1 MITPADAANAVN
13 YLLAAGATPT
23 VDHQAEVWADYLNHE
38 VVGGPQ
44 ARELGPACRRAIRDW
59 VREARAYR
67 IDVERFAQA
76 VRRERADRVRAE
88 EDARGAL
95 LPAGLAGEPAVE
107 AAWRRAALEAVGAG
121 ADREAAEARAWRAIG
136 RTPPPPAITSTALSG
151 RERARAVVEA
161 LARSSHPGGGGRPG
175 SAPNRAPKA
184 PRAA

>member
-44 ARELGPACRRAIRDW
+44 ARELGAACRRAIRDW

-76 VRRERADRVRAE
+76 IRRERADRVRAE

-121 ADREAAEARAWRAIG
+121 ADREAAEVHAGYRANSAASGDHADGPVWARAG
-136 RTPPPPAITSTALSG
+136 ESG
-151 RERARAVVEA
+151 RGGPGAFVAPWGW
-161 LARSSHPGGGGRPG
+161 RSGRKCPE
-175 SAPNRAPKA
+175 SCA
-184 PRAA
+184 

>member
-1 MITPADAANAVN
+1 MITPADAANAVS
-13 YLLAAGATPT
+13 YLAVAGATP
-23 VDHQAEVWADYLNHE
+23 VMDRQGEVWADYLNHG
-38 VVGGPQ
+38 VNP
-44 ARELGPACRRAIRDW
+44 AASELPEAARRAIRDW
-59 VREARAYR
+59 ATEGRAYR

-76 VRRERADRVRAE
+76 IRRERADRVRAE

-121 ADREAAEARAWRAIG
+121 ADREAAEAHAWRSIG
-136 RTPPPPAITSTALSG
+136 RTPPPPAIMSTAQSG

-161 LARSSHPGGGGRPG
+161 LARSSHPGGDGRGGN
-175 SAPNRAPKA
+175 APRKRSKA

>member
-38 VVGGPQ
+38 VVGGPR
-44 ARELGPACRRAIRDW
+44 ASELGAACRRAIRDW

-95 LPAGLAGEPAVE
+95 LPTGLAGEPAVE

-121 ADREAAEARAWRAIG
+121 ADREAAEAHAWRAIG

-175 SAPNRAPKA
+175 SAPNRARKA

>member
-38 VVGGPQ
+38 VVGGPR
-44 ARELGPACRRAIRDW
+44 ASELGAACRRAIRDW

-121 ADREAAEARAWRAIG
+121 AEREVAEAHAWRSIG
-136 RTPPPPAITSTALSG
+136 RTPPPAIMSTAQSG

-161 LARSSHPGGGGRPG
+161 LARSSHPGGGGGGG
-175 SAPNRAPKA
+175 STPNRTRKA